1 MKQKGKNGVRY
12 FVRVHIHK
20 TVIII
25 FCYNY
30 SGLLLTITL
39 NVLSLPILLG
49 SLRNVGTFDLILVEF
64 SSKPEGILSV
74 IFICSVVLEL

>member
-1 MKQKGKNGVRY
+1 M
-12 FVRVHIHK
+12 RVHIHK

-30 SGLLLTITL
+30 SVLLLTITL

-49 SLRNVGTFDLILVEF
+49 SLRNVGAFDLILVEF